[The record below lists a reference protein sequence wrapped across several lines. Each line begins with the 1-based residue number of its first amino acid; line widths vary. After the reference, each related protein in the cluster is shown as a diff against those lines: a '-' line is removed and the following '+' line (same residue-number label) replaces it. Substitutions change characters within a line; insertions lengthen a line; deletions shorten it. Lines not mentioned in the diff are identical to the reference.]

1 MVLLN
6 CNSEIKINRK
16 SKTVFMRLFYFT
28 IYYRLYK
35 LYKHGL
41 FSCVRWVNTC
51 KSTRIYTFFSLS
63 CIVFQVFYCLIGGQT
78 GPQMCW
84 AKPPDLYR
92 HTFHIKSLGKQP
104 ARASNDKNGQPAI
117 KNQTWAHPMLGNRP
131 FWSLT
136 YFTWACVPTQDI
148 YVSAGSQ
155 IIFMMLPCVASFKRK
170 ISMPLKKQTAT
181 NIEL

>member
-92 HTFHIKSLGKQP
+92 HTFLIKSLGKQP

-117 KNQTWAHPMLGNRP
+117 KIKHGPADASKLFGPSDHWLILHR
-131 FWSLT
+131 
-136 YFTWACVPTQDI
+136 ACVPRHKLYSSEQ
-148 YVSAGSQ
+148 G
-155 IIFMMLPCVASFKRK
+155 
-170 ISMPLKKQTAT
+170 LKLFLWRFRVWPAPREKYSWH
-181 NIEL
+181 